1 MSFRL
6 LKYRQRRAA
15 FQALV
20 EAQDRPGATV
30 EEAREAVC
38 TSHRISELQL
48 RYIEAEGLQCDWP
61 LPDPAP
67 VVGDTL
73 QPASTPRR

>member
-1 MSFRL
+1 MGFRL
-6 LKYRQRRAA
+6 LTFAQRRAI
-15 FQALV
+15 FRALV

-30 EEAREAVC
+30 AEARKAVC
-38 TSHRISELQL
+38 KSHRISELQL
-48 RYIEAEGLQCDWP
+48 HYIEAEGLQCDWP

-67 VVGDTL
+67 AVGDML